1 MFDYFKVGR
10 EKMVSCI
17 CFLKFFKENV
27 SKKTKINKLFLYII
41 SNLFNVF

>member
-1 MFDYFKVGR
+1 
-10 EKMVSCI
+10 MVSYI
-17 CFLKFFKENV
+17 CFLKFLKENV